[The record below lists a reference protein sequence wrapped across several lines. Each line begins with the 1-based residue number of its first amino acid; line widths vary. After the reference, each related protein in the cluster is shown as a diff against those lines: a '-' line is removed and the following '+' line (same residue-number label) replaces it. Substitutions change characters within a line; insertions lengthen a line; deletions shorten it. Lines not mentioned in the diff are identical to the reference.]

1 MKTSYQFAFFALL
14 LFSITSFSQSG
25 YTVDLLRSG
34 GSSSV
39 FDRGNAVAV
48 DADGNMYVAGNFSE
62 TAEFGSLSATSAGD
76 QDGFIV
82 KYNAQGEEQWVRRIG
97 GTGLDNING
106 IAISGTDLYITGSF
120 NGVANFNTPSSFVN
134 NVITSAGSS
143 DIFLAKFNLSGTF
156 LWTRRAG
163 GIGSDVSYSVAAS
176 GADVYITGSFRET
189 ANFNTP
195 SAFGSN
201 EITSIGNIDIFIAK
215 YNSSGDRQFQRR
227 AGSTGNDIGRGVIV
241 ALNGV
246 YITGEFTGDAHFNS
260 FGGPGITSLTSAG
273 GSDIFV
279 AKYDFSGNILWTRRA
294 GGTLN
299 DIGYGIANIGDNVFI
314 TGHFFDVANFNTPST
329 SGSNELISAGITDG
343 FFARFN
349 GNGDYAGARRFGG
362 SDNDYGS
369 AICRIGTVLYVVGVF
384 NGTANFNQP
393 SAFGSNELVTDGNS
407 DIFLARFTN
416 MGGFVWANRAGSSSP
431 DVPSGVAALN
441 TEVYV
446 TGRYTT
452 TANFNTPSSSSSN
465 TLVSSGG
472 SDIFLARY
480 SCTPGVPNGAS
491 NQQFCSANNPTL
503 NSITISGVGIQWY
516 SASVGGTLL
525 NGTAALVNGQTYY
538 ASQTTA
544 GCEGTERLAVTVEVL
559 STIPTPTGATS
570 QSFCGNTNVSSLTA
584 TGQNVQWYT
593 NPTGGSPLTNPT
605 ALVDGT
611 TYYASQTID
620 GCPSDVRLAVSVTIT
635 PNDYT
640 VIVNS
645 PQSFCTG
652 ATLTLDDIEL
662 NPGTNPTWYSTSGTN
677 NPIPSSTVLVDGTTY
692 YVRNTINGCE
702 NIFASGVQVFLS
714 PVPSAPTGPSIQ
726 TFCESDNPTIFQLD
740 AAGNFI
746 QWYSTPS
753 GGTPLNTGSA
763 LIDGNTYY
771 ASQTTIS
778 NCESTSR
785 LEVTVNLTS
794 AAEPTGNAIQE
805 FCGVPIPTI
814 SDLVANGTNIEW
826 FNSPSSTNV
835 LNGTVNLQNGNTYY
849 AGQNIGGCIS
859 TSRLAVTVTLNIIPE
874 PTGDASQLFCIASN
888 PTVSDL
894 VANGTD
900 ILWYATLTGGSP
912 LAPSTVLVNGTNYY
926 ASQTIAGCPSNRLI
940 VNAIV
945 NSIVPFPVIQSN
957 QNFCTGDSPT
967 LANIV
972 VTGTNLQWYNAQT
985 GGSLLPASTPLV
997 NGTVYWVSQTT
1008 DCGESNRDG
1017 ITANIYTT
1025 PNTPSGNATQFFCSG
1040 TPTIADLVTSPGAAA
1055 LNWYTSSTGGTQLPT
1070 STPLT
1075 DGQSYFAAELYVGC
1089 ESDRFEV
1096 VAEIGTAPAAPT
1108 GNATQVFCSSAGVT
1122 YAIQDLVATGSSI
1135 QWYYTEIG
1143 GTPIDPQ
1150 EILGNGSTYY
1160 ATQTLNGCES
1170 EDRLEVVVQFNSTP
1184 IPTGALSQTFC
1195 SQDSPTVSDLV
1206 ATGTSIVWYDSNS
1219 GGTIL
1224 SESTPLV
1231 DGTIYYA
1238 SQTLNGCP
1246 SENRL
1251 GSQVN
1256 ILTVATPT
1264 GNSVQEFCIA
1274 SNPTVNDLYTN
1285 ESSVSWFSSP
1295 LGGTALS
1302 TSVPLTDGTVYY
1314 GSQTINGCESVIRF
1328 PVTVDIILES
1338 PAPNGLSN
1346 QEFCAQ
1352 NNPTINSI
1360 AVSGTNVAWFDAL
1373 SGGTL
1378 LPFSTELEDGVTYYA
1393 EQSIAGCP
1401 SGNRLAVTVSINPT
1415 PTAPAGVALQS
1426 FCAGELPMLLDIIVS
1441 GSNILWYE
1449 NNIGGGQMNVSTALA
1464 DGATYYATQTVNGCE
1479 SIDRLAV
1486 TVNLTAAPAAPTG
1499 TQTQFFCSNDNPIIG
1514 SLSATGTSL
1523 TWYTT
1528 AVSTSVLPNNTPLV
1542 DGTLYYAAQTV
1553 NGCESEDRFEA
1564 LVIINPTPA
1573 APTGGA
1579 AQNFCSAPTATI
1591 EDLAAMGTD
1600 IQWYTTISGGTPLA
1614 IATPLVDQ
1622 TSYFATQT
1630 LTGCESD
1637 DRFEVLVTLTNSPN
1651 NAVAVSGET
1660 ITAEETNAQYQW
1672 INCETNQ
1679 AIMGASQQTF
1689 VATETGSYAVQLTM
1703 DGCSSTS
1710 ECIDINIADLK
1721 ELESFKFSAFPN
1733 PTSKALTISGELI
1746 NQVKQ
1751 VKMIAVSGKDVSNL
1765 ISMESTSNAILL
1777 NTSQLPSGFYF
1788 LQLETN
1794 NINEIIKIS
1803 IVSQ

>member
-14 LFSITSFSQSG
+14 LFSITSFSQNG

-62 TAEFGSLSATSAGD
+62 TATFGSLTATSAGN

-82 KYNAQGEEQWVRRIG
+82 KYNDQGEEQWVRRIG
-97 GTGLDNING
+97 GTGLDQING

-120 NGVANFNTPSSFVN
+120 NGTANFNTPSSFVN
-134 NVITSAGSS
+134 NVLTSAGSS

-163 GIGSDVSYSVAAS
+163 GIGSDVAYSIAAS
-176 GADVYITGSFRET
+176 GADIYITGSFIGT

-195 SAFGSN
+195 STFGSN

-215 YNSSGDRQFQRR
+215 YNSSGVRQFQRR
-227 AGSTGNDIGRGVIV
+227 AGSTGNDIGRGVVV

-246 YITGEFTGDAHFNS
+246 YITGEFTGNAHFNTA
-260 FGGPGITSLTSAG
+260 GIPGTTSLTSAG

-314 TGHFFDVANFNTPST
+314 TGQFFNVANFNTPSAA
-329 SGSNELISAGITDG
+329 GSNELISAGITDG

-349 GNGDYAGARRFGG
+349 GNGDYAGASRFGG
-362 SDNDYGS
+362 LDNDYGS

-393 SAFGSNELVTDGNS
+393 SAFGSNELVSAGNS

-446 TGRYTT
+446 TGRYAT

-465 TLVSSGG
+465 TLVSVGG
-472 SDIFLARY
+472 STDIFLARY

-525 NGTAALVNGQTYY
+525 NGTTALVNGQTYY

-559 STIPTPTGATS
+559 STIPSPTGATE

-584 TGQNVQWYT
+584 IGQNVQWYT

-611 TYYASQTID
+611 IYYASQTID
-620 GCPSDVRLAVSVTIT
+620 GCPSDVRLAVEVTIT

-640 VIVNS
+640 VMVNS

-652 ATLTLDDIEL
+652 ASLTLNDIVL
-662 NPGTNPTWYSTSGTN
+662 LPGSIPTWYSTAGTT
-677 NPIPSSTVLVDGTTY
+677 NPIPSSTLLVDGTTY
-692 YVRNTINGCE
+692 WVRNTINGCE
-702 NIFASGVQVFLS
+702 SIFASGVQVFLA
-714 PVPSAPTGPSIQ
+714 PVPSAPAGPSVQ
-726 TFCESDNPTIFQLD
+726 TFCESDNPAIFQLD
-740 AAGNFI
+740 PSGNNI
-746 QWYSTPS
+746 QWYNTVS
-753 GGTPLNTGSA
+753 GGTPLNIGSA
-763 LIDGNTYY
+763 LINGNTYY
-771 ASQTTIS
+771 ASQTIS

-785 LEVTVNLTS
+785 LEVTVNLIS

-805 FCGVPIPTI
+805 FCSVPIPTI

-826 FNSPSSTNV
+826 YNSPVSTTV
-835 LNGTVNLQNGNTYY
+835 MNGTVNLQNGNTYY

-859 TSRLAVTVTLNIIPE
+859 TSRLAVSVTLSTTPI
-874 PTGDASQLFCIASN
+874 PTGDATQVFCNASN
-888 PTVSDL
+888 PTVSNL
-894 VANGTD
+894 VANGTN
-900 ILWYATLTGGSP
+900 ILWYTTPTGGSP
-912 LAPSTVLVNGTNYY
+912 LASSTALVNGTNYY
-926 ASQTIAGCPSNRLI
+926 ASQTIDGCPSNRLT
-940 VNAIV
+940 VNAAV
-945 NSIVPFPVIQSN
+945 NSSVPPPAAPMS
-957 QNFCTGDSPT
+957 QNFCSGDSPT
-967 LANIV
+967 LLNV
-972 VTGTNLQWYNAQT
+972 DVSGTNLQWYNAQT
-985 GGSLLPASTPLV
+985 GGSSLPTSTPLV
-997 NGTVYWVSQTT
+997 DGSAYWVSQTT
-1008 DCGESNRDG
+1008 DCGESNRIG
-1017 ITANIYTT
+1017 ILVNIYETPTT
-1025 PNTPSGNATQFFCSG
+1025 PTGNTMQFFCSG
-1040 TPTIADLVTSPGAAA
+1040 TPTIDDLVTTPSVS
-1055 LNWYTSSTGGTQLPT
+1055 NWYISSTGGTLLPT
-1070 STPLT
+1070 STPLV
-1075 DGQSYFAAELYVGC
+1075 DGQSYFAADVYAGC

-1096 VAEIGTAPAAPT
+1096 VANIGTAPSAPT
-1108 GNATQVFCSSAGVT
+1108 GNSTQVFCTSAGVT
-1122 YAIQDLVATGSSI
+1122 YSIQNLVAIGSSI
-1135 QWYYTEIG
+1135 QWYSFEVG
-1143 GTPIDPQ
+1143 GTPADLQ
-1150 EILGNGSTYY
+1150 DILINGGTYY
-1160 ATQTLNGCES
+1160 ASQTLNGCES
-1170 EDRLEVVVQFNSTP
+1170 EDRLEVVVEINSTP
-1184 IPTGALSQTFC
+1184 VPTGSSSQAFC

-1264 GNSVQEFCIA
+1264 GNSTQEFCIA

-1426 FCAGELPMLLDIIVS
+1426 FCAGELPMLLDITVS

-1449 NNIGGGQMNVSTALA
+1449 NNIGGGQLNSSTALA
-1464 DGATYYATQTVNGCE
+1464 DGATYYASQTVNGCE
-1479 SIDRLAV
+1479 SINRLAV
-1486 TVNLTAAPAAPTG
+1486 TVNLTPSPAAPTG
-1499 TQTQFFCSNDNPIIG
+1499 TQSQYFCSVDNPIIG
-1514 SLSATGTSL
+1514 SLNANGTGL

-1528 AVSTSVLPNNTPLV
+1528 ASSSTILPSNTPLV
-1542 DGTLYYAAQTV
+1542 DGTLYYATQTV
-1553 NGCESEDRFEA
+1553 NGCESEDRFEV

-1579 AQNFCSAPTATI
+1579 TQNFCSAPTATI
-1591 EDLAAMGTD
+1591 EDLAAIGTD

-1651 NAVAVSGET
+1651 NAVTVSGET

-1672 INCETNQ
+1672 INCVTNQ

-1721 ELESFKFSAFPN
+1721 ELESFKFSVFPN

-1765 ISMESTSNAILL
+1765 ISMEPTSNAILL

-1794 NINEIIKIS
+1794 NTSEKIKIS